1 MKVNKKAA
9 FSCSV
14 PLDGEDV
21 VVSSSSRGF
30 CAFCRLLGNPLMP
43 DLVIDRALGYV
54 NLLLLLFFF
63 LAPLFSSV
71 STVILAP
78 YFLLCFGELWR
89 WHDHKSKQRR
99 LCDTSSARGQLRN
112 FGWLWI
118 GSETQPITS
127 RFCLPVTPNFSPDT
141 TSRTC
146 TISKVHFLSKNV
158 GIPYEWLT
166 CIFDSKWTKYGPWK

>member
-1 MKVNKKAA
+1 MGKINFFVSIHLKCFNVITTKGSKRERLMKVNKKAA

-63 LAPLFSSV
+63 LAGFPL
-71 STVILAP
+71 
-78 YFLLCFGELWR
+78 
-89 WHDHKSKQRR
+89 
-99 LCDTSSARGQLRN
+99 
-112 FGWLWI
+112 
-118 GSETQPITS
+118 
-127 RFCLPVTPNFSPDT
+127 
-141 TSRTC
+141 
-146 TISKVHFLSKNV
+146 
-158 GIPYEWLT
+158 
-166 CIFDSKWTKYGPWK
+166 